1 MENPLSDEQIKKI
14 NEIAKLPPEKQQPE
28 LQSFIKTLAPEQ
40 LEFLQSQQQ
49 TQGCLF
55 CSIAEGKIESKKIYQ
70 DDSVMAVLDINPAIP
85 GHVLVF
91 PKKHVQVLTQ
101 LSDEESAYLFK
112 IANKISAV
120 IFDNLKAEGTNIF
133 IANGHA
139 AGQNSPHAIIHVIPR
154 FSKDGL
160 SLSWKGKKVSEEA
173 LDELKKKLEN
183 KVKFKETVIKQ
194 EIDEFSV
201 NEEEEYRL
209 P

>member
-1 MENPLSDEQIKKI
+1 MENPLSEEQIKKI
-14 NEIAKLPPEKQQPE
+14 NEIAKLSQEKQQQE
-28 LQSFIKTLAPEQ
+28 LQGFIKTLSPEQ

-49 TQGCLF
+49 NQGCLF

-70 DDSVMAVLDINPAIP
+70 DDKVMAVLDINPAIP
-85 GHVLVF
+85 GHVIVF

-120 IFDNLKAEGTNIF
+120 VFDNLKAEGTNIF

-173 LDELKKKLEN
+173 LDEIKKKLEN
-183 KVKFKETVIKQ
+183 KVKLEEKVIKE

-201 NEEEEYRL
+201 NDEEEYRL